1 MGYTV
6 AHGPELVP
14 DGKAPERASY
24 RQVLL
29 VDRLRRAI
37 RSLNP
42 DIPQAAREDAITQL
56 LNLGE
61 PQLLQ
66 ANRRFHRL
74 LVGGVP
80 VQYQKCEETRGD
92 FVRLVDWARP
102 GRNEWRAV
110 NQFSIQGPKHTHR
123 PDVILF
129 VNGLPLVLL
138 ELKNPADVNADVWKA
153 FDQIQTYKEQIA
165 DAFHFNE
172 VLVISDS
179 TDALLGSLSAD
190 PERFMA

>member
-1 MGYTV
+1 MTEDQLEQEALGWLADVGYTV
-6 AHGPELVP
+6 AHGPELAP

-42 DIPQAAREDAITQL
+42 DIPQPAREDAITQL
-56 LNLGE
+56 LNMGE

-80 VQYQKCEETRGD
+80 VQYQKGEETRGD
-92 FVRLVDWARP
+92 FVRPGGLGAARP
-102 GRNEWRAV
+102 
-110 NQFSIQGPKHTHR
+110 Q
-123 PDVILF
+123 
-129 VNGLPLVLL
+129 
-138 ELKNPADVNADVWKA
+138 
-153 FDQIQTYKEQIA
+153 
-165 DAFHFNE
+165 
-172 VLVISDS
+172 
-179 TDALLGSLSAD
+179 
-190 PERFMA
+190 